1 LDELQ
6 SGDPRRIG
14 PYWLERR
21 LGSGGMGRV
30 YLGRSPGGRQVAI
43 KVIRPELAE
52 DADFRARF
60 AREVSAAR
68 KVSGIFTASVVDA
81 DLDGPVPWLATS
93 YIAGPS
99 LADAVATRGPLPESM
114 VLRLAAGL
122 AEGLSAI
129 HAAGV
134 VHRDL
139 KPSNVLLADDGPRL
153 IDFGIS
159 RSMETS
165 ALTQTGTVV
174 GSPGFMSPEQTQG
187 REVGPPS
194 DIFSL
199 GAVLTFA
206 ATGEGPFGQGSTVA
220 LLYRVVSSEP
230 NTAGLPPGLR
240 ALAEHCLAK
249 DPRVRPTA
257 AQLLAG
263 LSVPPPVA
271 YPPPMPAH
279 PPTELGAGPVSPLR
293 NAPEWV
299 PTADRP
305 ELHPSYDEQFT
316 HTQSHWGQPAAE
328 PESRFDRPVA
338 SPVPPWDGRAAVPVR
353 RRPAR
358 RGWLIAAAAAAVL
371 ASVGAGAFV
380 AGKIGPGHGAAPTAS
395 GGTSPAGAT
404 SAAGA
409 TSSVTSPSATVT
421 QPPGA
426 AAMATLGSYLA
437 RSASARSTVQPAITG
452 VQQCSESPASGEATL
467 QQAID
472 TRQDILNALPALS
485 VSGLPNGSQLV
496 SSLTT
501 VMQDSIAAD
510 KDYQGWMRD
519 FASSGSPCGSDPN
532 QDQNYAAA
540 VNISGQATIAK
551 NAFVAI
557 WDPMAPRYEQRSYSS
572 SEF

>member
-1 LDELQ
+1 MRDCLIRDDLRLLTWNTARRSNRETGSYHHYSTNSLTCAWSGARTCTWGGGELDELQ

-14 PYWLERR
+14 PYWLEGR

-358 RGWLIAAAAAAVL
+358 RGWRAGLRRSRGLRGREDRARARCCADRLGRYQPGRCHVCGRCHVVGHLAFRYGDPASRCGRHGDPRLLSGPQRLRAVDRPTRDHRRPAVL
-371 ASVGAGAFV
+371 GKPGERRSHPPAGHRHP
-380 AGKIGPGHGAAPTAS
+380 PGHPERPARPLGVRAS
-395 GGTSPAGAT
+395 
-404 SAAGA
+404 
-409 TSSVTSPSATVT
+409 
-421 QPPGA
+421 
-426 AAMATLGSYLA
+426 
-437 RSASARSTVQPAITG
+437 
-452 VQQCSESPASGEATL
+452 
-467 QQAID
+467 
-472 TRQDILNALPALS
+472 
-485 VSGLPNGSQLV
+485 
-496 SSLTT
+496 
-501 VMQDSIAAD
+501 
-510 KDYQGWMRD
+510 
-519 FASSGSPCGSDPN
+519 
-532 QDQNYAAA
+532 
-540 VNISGQATIAK
+540 
-551 NAFVAI
+551 
-557 WDPMAPRYEQRSYSS
+557 
-572 SEF
+572 